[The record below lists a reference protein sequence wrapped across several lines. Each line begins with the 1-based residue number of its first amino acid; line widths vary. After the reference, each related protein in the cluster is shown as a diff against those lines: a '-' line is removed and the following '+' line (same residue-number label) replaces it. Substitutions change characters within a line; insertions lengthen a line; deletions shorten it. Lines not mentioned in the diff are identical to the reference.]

1 MGFSEIIGVIFVS
14 VVLPLAVIGHYIT
27 RWKSSSSLTSEDE
40 NMMEELW
47 QSAQKMESRI
57 NTLESILDE
66 EVPQW
71 RKKI

>member
-1 MGFSEIIGVIFVS
+1 MGFEEIAGIIFVA
-14 VVLPLAVIGHYIT
+14 VVLPLAVIGHYVT
-27 RWKSSSSLTSEDE
+27 KWKTSNSLTSEDE

-47 QSAQKMESRI
+47 QSALKMESRI
-57 NTLESILDE
+57 NTLESILDD